1 MKIVLCNGD
10 SLGMPRE
17 NVRFKDTWYFNLSNS
32 FSQNEF
38 YFINNFK
45 RANTT
50 NSLVNR
56 DALENYNPNI
66 IILQLGIVDCAPRLY
81 KTNSLLVKI
90 VNRSP
95 LFIKKNFWKV
105 SKKIKKRSIL
115 NADVNLKKFEKNIT
129 NFLDRCKILEVEKC
143 IIIKIQKPGKIM
155 INKNPE
161 IIKAVNLYN
170 TIFDHME
177 KIYDFVTVINP
188 LKDGND
194 DFYII
199 DGYHVNKIGFNKVY
213 EELKSEIK
221 KC

>member
-32 FSQNEF
+32 FSRNEY

-50 NSLVNR
+50 NSLVNW
-56 DALENYNPNI
+56 DSLENYNPNI
-66 IILQLGIVDCAPRLY
+66 VVLQLGIVDCAPRLY
-81 KTNSLLVKI
+81 KSNSLFIKI
-90 VNRSP
+90 VNRAP

-115 NADVNLKKFEKNIT
+115 NADVNLKKFENNII
-129 NFLDRCKILEVEKC
+129 NFLDRCEIIGVEKC
-143 IIIKIQKPGKIM
+143 IIIKIQRPSKIM
-155 INKNPE
+155 IDKNPE
-161 IIKAVNLYN
+161 IITAINMYN
-170 TIFDHME
+170 IIYDKM
-177 KIYDFVTVINP
+177 KKKYDFVKLINP

-194 DFYII
+194 NDYIN
-199 DGYHVNKIGFNKVY
+199 DGYHVNNHGFAKVY
-213 EELKSEIK
+213 ESLITEFKE
-221 KC
+221 C

>member
-17 NVRFKDTWYFNLSNS
+17 NVRFKYTWYFKLSNS
-32 FSQNEF
+32 FSPNEY

-50 NSLVNR
+50 NSLVSR
-56 DALENYNPNI
+56 DSLENYSPNI

-81 KTNSLLVKI
+81 QSNSLIIKI
-90 VNRSP
+90 VNRAP
-95 LFIKKNFWKV
+95 LYIKKYFWKV

-115 NADVNLKKFEKNIT
+115 NADVDLKKFENNIT
-129 NFLDRCKILEVEKC
+129 NFLDRCKILGVERC

-155 INKNPE
+155 IDKNPE
-161 IIKAVNLYN
+161 IIRAVNLYN
-170 TIFDHME
+170 TIYDNME
-177 KIYDFVTVINP
+177 KIYNFVKVIDP

-194 DFYII
+194 DFYIN
-199 DGYHVNKIGFNKVY
+199 DGYHVNTQGFKKVY
-213 EELKSEIK
+213 ESLITEFKE
-221 KC
+221 C